1 MRDHEEVLRKML
13 LLDMKRWSPE
23 ALKVAMSYVDGMCL
37 SQTGEDFLWWWE
49 LKKAIRKELDARER
63 VET

>member
-1 MRDHEEVLRKML
+1 
-13 LLDMKRWSPE
+13 MKRWSPE

-49 LKKAIRKELDARER
+49 LKKAIRKELDIKEA
-63 VET
+63 TQI

>member
-1 MRDHEEVLRKML
+1 MRDHKEVLMKML

-23 ALKVAMSYVDGMCL
+23 ALKEAQSYVDGMCL

-49 LKKAIRKELDARER
+49 LKKAIRKELDIKEA
-63 VET
+63 TQI